1 MKYEFGPSFG
11 PFRTRAEFVW
21 AEYPI
26 GGSELPPYPQE
37 RKKFDLN
44 VF

>member
-21 AEYPI
+21 AELV
-26 GGSELPPYPQE
+26 GSELPPCPQE